1 MADRSSSLKIAPYVV
16 VLTIIMLMGMIYVQF
31 PNSSRDIPVPISQ
44 RGGTAARIGGKDMTS
59 GRDTDTENKG
69 KSVTRFASTSHPKI
83 YSAATGYDLGISS
96 ENMVKVVD
104 SQFFSRLVDIAMNHP
119 RKRKMN
125 DLTRNPANNTL
136 QSLMNTWT
144 EGSYS
149 PVHMHLEY
157 AGI

>member
-1 MADRSSSLKIAPYVV
+1 MF
-16 VLTIIMLMGMIYVQF
+16 MGMTYLQF

-44 RGGTAARIGGKDMTS
+44 RGGTTKTIRVSGKDVTS
-59 GRDTDTENKG
+59 GADTDSGNKG
-69 KSVTRFASTSHPKI
+69 ASVTRFASTSHPKI
-83 YSAATGYDLGISS
+83 YSAATGSDLGISS

-104 SQFFSRLVDIAMNHP
+104 SQFFPKLVDIAKNHP

-149 PVHMHLEY
+149 PIHMHLEY
-157 AGI
+157 AGM